1 MRVTCLM
8 LPSKD
13 GSLRTVNCVG
23 DKGRRIGEKAVL
35 GRAGMEG
42 REEEG

>member
-8 LPSKD
+8 LLSTD
-13 GSLRTVNCVG
+13 GSLRTVNGVR
-23 DKGRRIGEKAVL
+23 DKGRRIGEKAGL

-42 REEEG
+42 REDEG